1 MRRPVRLSRSVAR
14 SGYGGVASAWINC
27 IMARVKK
34 PSSEPE
40 IEAADGAAA
49 EPRVNGPEM
58 VRRTKVPPAV
68 KRTAVVAFV

>member
-1 MRRPVRLSRSVAR
+1 M
-14 SGYGGVASAWINC
+14 ASTWINC

-40 IEAADGAAA
+40 IEAAAPAAA

-68 KRTAVVAFV
+68 KRTAVVALV